1 MFRFT
6 LIATAL
12 MAAGLASAQ
21 TQSPVIGNGGGSVEQ
36 QIIGDTT
43 ATNDRSTSTS
53 TQLGNSANN
62 NGASMTNGV
71 DTRDQNTVT
80 STGGA
85 ATGGTAIGNQSDNKS
100 SASNGNQSMGQ
111 ANTGNSSVG
120 NTSSNSGGNVLGGA
134 TSTSAGGQGG
144 AGGSASSNGTNVG
157 INGQQQGID
166 RSGNSANANTMTGG
180 ANTATGGASG
190 VAGSGNS
197 ANRNTQSQLNAQG
210 QVNGQTTTAGNG
222 AGASAGAGAGANA
235 GSGNR
240 TSNTTR
246 VDASDRSVTNNSYKA
261 VAWAPVL
268 NGPAAPALAAANL
281 VVIPGQC
288 GPRVRVVAS
297 NVIGKQFGP
306 FGGQY
311 DVVQGQD
318 TDTVMAQGADGQY
331 EPYIVIGDDVWGQRV
346 DRAIGALGTSSA
358 TNFSIGGFTSKGDAA
373 QGGAGGSGSL
383 QQIVARSFVTDCVV
397 GKVIKPL
404 PVPVVIEQVAPVQM
418 TPAPKPVRPFFK
430 KKPVKIC

>member
-1 MFRFT
+1 MKYTILF
-6 LIATAL
+6 AAL
-12 MAAGLASAQ
+12 FAAFGAAAQ
-21 TQSPVIGNGGGSVEQ
+21 TQSPTIGGNGNLDQ
-36 QIIGDTT
+36 QVIGDTQNSADHT
-43 ATNDRSTSTS
+43 ASTSN
-53 TQLGNSANN
+53 QLGNSANN
-62 NGASMTNGV
+62 NGASISVPTDIRTQISPNMDSTA
-71 DTRDQNTVT
+71 
-80 STGGA
+80 TGGA
-85 ATGGTAIGNQSDNKS
+85 ATGNLSNNDNKS
-100 SASNGNQSMGQ
+100 QASNGNQTMGQ
-111 ANTGNSSVG
+111 ANTGTVG
-120 NTSSNSGGNVLGGA
+120 NTTSSSGGNVLGGA
-134 TSTSAGGQGG
+134 NSLSGGNTMTGGANTAAGGAGGQGG
-144 AGGSASSNGTNVG
+144 AGGLAAQ
-157 INGQQQGID
+157 GQQQGID

-197 ANRNTQSQLNAQG
+197 ANRNTQGQLNAQG

-261 VAWAPVL
+261 VAWAPII

-297 NVIGKQFGP
+297 NVVGKQFGP

-331 EPYIVIGDDVWGQRV
+331 EPYIILGDDVWGQRV
-346 DRAIGALGTSSA
+346 DRAIGALGTSSS

-383 QQIVARSFVTDCVV
+383 QQIVARSFVTDCVI
-397 GKVIKPL
+397 GKVIKPAPQPQIVFETAL
-404 PVPVVIEQVAPVQM
+404 PQRA
-418 TPAPKPVRPFFK
+418 ARSDRN
-430 KKPVKIC
+430 